1 MTEPERD
8 PQPDAVVR
16 FFADTG
22 AAIGLILVAVV
33 NATLSLVVVQLG
45 NQSFFT
51 FAAILLIVGNVLTIA
66 GSAAL
71 AMKRWWGLAYG
82 LLIATVPACLGLL
95 LLAR

>member
-1 MTEPERD
+1 MTDQERD

-16 FFADTG
+16 FFANTG

-45 NQSFFT
+45 NQSLFT
-51 FAAILLIVGNVLTIA
+51 PAGILLLVGNILSVA
-66 GSAAL
+66 GAAAL
-71 AMKRWWGLAYG
+71 ATRRWWGPAYG

-95 LLAR
+95 LLIR

>member
-1 MTEPERD
+1 MTEQERD

-22 AAIGLILVAVV
+22 AAIGLILVAVI

-45 NQSFFT
+45 TQGFFT
-51 FAAILLIVGNVLTIA
+51 SVAIVLLVGNIVTVA

-71 AMKRWWGLAYG
+71 AMKRRWGLAYG
-82 LLIATVPACLGLL
+82 LLIATVPTCLGLL